1 MFLCIINMDLEM
13 ISKFFIF
20 TPYNNS
26 MQKALIY
33 FTLGT
38 VLSFLIN
45 YFFTSSENIALD
57 IFYALAFG
65 LAWGLSYY
73 LDTPK
78 FTLVQKLLSSFAAMG
93 LLVLVGTTIFNLEL
107 AIPAILKFSTVF
119 VAYYLIASFRGS
131 KSLRK

>member
-1 MFLCIINMDLEM
+1 M

-20 TPYNNS
+20 TPYYNS

-45 YFFTSSENIALD
+45 YFFISSENIALD
-57 IFYALAFG
+57 IFYAIAFG

-78 FTLVQKLLSSFAAMG
+78 FTLIQKLLSSFAAMG
-93 LLVLVGTTIFNLEL
+93 LLVLAGAAIFNLEL